1 MTTQI
6 SKKSFLKLLFPLLF
20 LVFAGAAW
28 GQELIE
34 LPEYRAFPWIG
45 SRVAVWIAA
54 EVHLMFAAF
63 VLGVPMF
70 AVIVE
75 LIGVLSS
82 QERYDKMAREFTKLL
97 AIAMSTT
104 AIWGGVLLFLLLTLY
119 PRFMNYLSEVFLP
132 TLWIYPMLFFLE
144 AFTLYI
150 YYYGWEQ
157 MKNGKSKWFHL
168 YLGLQLNIVGTILL
182 LVANAWVTF
191 MMTPGGV
198 DMKTGSL
205 MNIWEVIDNFSWWPI
220 NIHRLIANVTFGGA
234 IVGAYSAFKFLHSKT
249 DEDKA
254 HYDWMGYVG
263 NMIAIWSFLV
273 LPFAG
278 YWLMREL
285 YQYDQTMGI
294 TMMGGFLS
302 WLWIIQ
308 AVLISSL
315 FLASNYYLWLGMERI
330 DGGERYQKY
339 IKYML
344 SVLMLCVWVW
354 ATPHSL
360 VVTPEEVAVM
370 GGVHHPVIGV
380 FGVMSAKMTAVNFM
394 ILTSAIGF
402 MFYRRAN
409 KVATVSYALQLNLL
423 QAGIFAGVAAYVLYL
438 GVDGYFVEPSIR
450 VNKYSVWQVL
460 AVLFAILS
468 TTVID
473 LFLFKNAESLGKF
486 HWGKMPQ
493 RSQYILIFIA
503 VSFTWLMGL
512 MGYARSAIRQHWHV
526 YKVMEDTS
534 VDAFAPTLGF
544 ASNVVSVCVL
554 IFLGLVMFIFW
565 LGSLADPKKKETPVT
580 AEESR

>member
-1 MTTQI
+1 MLRNVSKFARPFSLLLPVLFYLI
-6 SKKSFLKLLFPLLF
+6 SSGILC
-20 LVFAGAAW
+20 A
-28 GQELIE
+28 QELIE

-75 LIGVLSS
+75 LIGVLTRE
-82 QERYDKMAREFTKLL
+82 ERYDKMAHEFTKLL
-97 AIAMSTT
+97 TVAMSTT
-104 AIWGGVLLFLLLTLY
+104 AIWGGVLLFLLILLY
-119 PRFMNYLSEVFLP
+119 PRFMNYLSEVFFP
-132 TLWIYPMLFFLE
+132 TLWIYPLIFFLE
-144 AFTLYI
+144 AFTLYL
-150 YYYGWEQ
+150 YYYGWDR
-157 MKNGKSKWFHL
+157 MKTGRSKWFHL
-168 YLGLQLNIVGTILL
+168 YLGLQLNIVGTVLL
-182 LVANAWVTF
+182 LVANAWATF

-198 DMKTGSL
+198 DMKTGAM
-205 MNIWEVIDNFSWWPI
+205 MNLWEVIDNYAWWPI
-220 NIHRLIANVTFGGA
+220 NIHRLIANITFGGA
-234 IVGAYSAFKFLHSKT
+234 VVAAYAAFKFLHAKGS
-249 DEDKA
+249 EERA

-285 YQYDQTMGI
+285 YEYDQTMGI

-308 AVLISSL
+308 AILISSL

-344 SVLMLCVWVW
+344 TVLILCVWVW

-360 VVTPEEVAVM
+360 VVTPEEVSLM
-370 GGVHHPVIGV
+370 GGVHHPVIGI

-394 ILTSAIGF
+394 ILTSAVGF
-402 MFYRRAN
+402 LFYRRAN
-409 KVATVSYALQLNLL
+409 KVATMSHARFLNWL

-460 AVLFAILS
+460 AVLLAIVS
-468 TTVID
+468 TTLID
-473 LFLFKNAESLGKF
+473 FFLFKGARTIGKF
-486 HWGKMPQ
+486 DWGRMPQ
-493 RSQYILIFIA
+493 RSQYTLIFIA
-503 VSFTWLMGL
+503 ISFTWLMGL
-512 MGYARSAIRQHWHV
+512 MGYARSSIRQQWHV

-544 ASNVVSVCVL
+544 AANVVSVCVL

-565 LGSLADPKKKETPVT
+565 LGSLGDKKQEKLQT
-580 AEESR
+580 AI

>member
-1 MTTQI
+1 
-6 SKKSFLKLLFPLLF
+6 
-20 LVFAGAAW
+20 
-28 GQELIE
+28 
-34 LPEYRAFPWIG
+34 
-45 SRVAVWIAA
+45 
-54 EVHLMFAAF
+54 
-63 VLGVPMF
+63 
-70 AVIVE
+70 
-75 LIGVLSS
+75 
-82 QERYDKMAREFTKLL
+82 
-97 AIAMSTT
+97 
-104 AIWGGVLLFLLLTLY
+104 
-119 PRFMNYLSEVFLP
+119 
-132 TLWIYPMLFFLE
+132 
-144 AFTLYI
+144 
-150 YYYGWEQ
+150 
-157 MKNGKSKWFHL
+157 
-168 YLGLQLNIVGTILL
+168 
-182 LVANAWVTF
+182 
-191 MMTPGGV
+191 
-198 DMKTGSL
+198 
-205 MNIWEVIDNFSWWPI
+205 
-220 NIHRLIANVTFGGA
+220 
-234 IVGAYSAFKFLHSKT
+234 
-249 DEDKA
+249 
-254 HYDWMGYVG
+254 
-263 NMIAIWSFLV
+263 
-273 LPFAG
+273 
-278 YWLMREL
+278 MREL

-344 SVLMLCVWVW
+344 SVLLLCVWVW

-360 VVTPEEVAVM
+360 VVTPEEVTLM

-380 FGVMSAKMTAVNFM
+380 FGVMSAKMTAVNYM

-423 QAGIFAGVAAYVLYL
+423 QAGIYAGVAAYVLYL
-438 GVDGYFVEPSIR
+438 GIDGYFVEPSIR

-473 LFLFKNAESLGKF
+473 LFLFKNSESLGKF

-544 ASNVVSVCVL
+544 AANVVSVCVL
-554 IFLGLVMFIFW
+554 VFLGLVMFIFW
-565 LGSLADPKKKETPVT
+565 LGSLADHKKEDASLTPEP
-580 AEESR
+580 AQ

>member
-1 MTTQI
+1 MLMKSKI
-6 SKKSFLKLLFPLLF
+6 SK
-20 LVFAGAAW
+20 
-28 GQELIE
+28 
-34 LPEYRAFPWIG
+34 
-45 SRVAVWIAA
+45 
-54 EVHLMFAAF
+54 
-63 VLGVPMF
+63 
-70 AVIVE
+70 
-75 LIGVLSS
+75 
-82 QERYDKMAREFTKLL
+82 
-97 AIAMSTT
+97 
-104 AIWGGVLLFLLLTLY
+104 
-119 PRFMNYLSEVFLP
+119 
-132 TLWIYPMLFFLE
+132 
-144 AFTLYI
+144 
-150 YYYGWEQ
+150 
-157 MKNGKSKWFHL
+157 
-168 YLGLQLNIVGTILL
+168 NI
-182 LVANAWVTF
+182 
-191 MMTPGGV
+191 
-198 DMKTGSL
+198 
-205 MNIWEVIDNFSWWPI
+205 
-220 NIHRLIANVTFGGA
+220 
-234 IVGAYSAFKFLHSKT
+234 
-249 DEDKA
+249 
-254 HYDWMGYVG
+254 
-263 NMIAIWSFLV
+263 
-273 LPFAG
+273 
-278 YWLMREL
+278 
-285 YQYDQTMGI
+285 Q
-294 TMMGGFLS
+294 
-302 WLWIIQ
+302 II
-308 AVLISSL
+308 
-315 FLASNYYLWLGMERI
+315 
-330 DGGERYQKY
+330 QKY

>member
-1 MTTQI
+1 MLRNFSKFARPFSLLLPVLFYLI
-6 SKKSFLKLLFPLLF
+6 SSGILC
-20 LVFAGAAW
+20 A
-28 GQELIE
+28 QELIE

-75 LIGVLSS
+75 LIGVLTRE
-82 QERYDKMAREFTKLL
+82 ERYDKMAHEFTKLL
-97 AIAMSTT
+97 TVAMSTT
-104 AIWGGVLLFLLLTLY
+104 AIWGGVLLFLLILLY
-119 PRFMNYLSEVFLP
+119 PRFMNYLSEVFFP
-132 TLWIYPMLFFLE
+132 TLWIYPLIFFLE
-144 AFTLYI
+144 AFTLYL
-150 YYYGWEQ
+150 YYYGWDR
-157 MKNGKSKWFHL
+157 MKSGRSKWFHL
-168 YLGLQLNIVGTILL
+168 YLGLQLNIVGTVLL
-182 LVANAWVTF
+182 LVANAWATF

-198 DMKTGSL
+198 DMKTGAM
-205 MNIWEVIDNFSWWPI
+205 MNLWEVIDNYAWWPI
-220 NIHRLIANVTFGGA
+220 NIHRLIANITFGGA
-234 IVGAYSAFKFLHSKT
+234 VVAAYAAFKFLHAKGS
-249 DEDKA
+249 EERA

-285 YQYDQTMGI
+285 YEYDQTMGI

-308 AVLISSL
+308 AILISSL

-344 SVLMLCVWVW
+344 TVLILCVWVW

-360 VVTPEEVAVM
+360 VVTPEEVSLM
-370 GGVHHPVIGV
+370 GGVHHPVIGI

-394 ILTSAIGF
+394 ILTSAVGF
-402 MFYRRAN
+402 LFYRRAN
-409 KVATVSYALQLNLL
+409 KVATMSHARFLNWL

-460 AVLFAILS
+460 AVLFAIVS
-468 TTVID
+468 TTLID
-473 LFLFKNAESLGKF
+473 FFLFKGARTIGKF
-486 HWGKMPQ
+486 DWGRMPQ
-493 RSQYILIFIA
+493 RSQYTLIFIA
-503 VSFTWLMGL
+503 ISFTWLMGL
-512 MGYARSAIRQHWHV
+512 MGYARSSIRQQWHV

-544 ASNVVSVCVL
+544 AANVVSVCVL

-565 LGSLADPKKKETPVT
+565 LGSLGDKKQEKLQT
-580 AEESR
+580 AI